1 MIALEELNELLR
13 DETEMNQEF
22 IPFEGQA
29 KPTTS
34 LHVQQM
40 QANHLVVNWD
50 GQYFQ
55 QAGSI
60 GITDM
65 MGRELM
71 RQDLPALMEQSQLE
85 LSWSESLAS
94 GIYLIRITD
103 GIHTLTRKVLVHA
116 N

>member
-1 MIALEELNELLR
+1 
-13 DETEMNQEF
+13 
-22 IPFEGQA
+22 
-29 KPTTS
+29 
-34 LHVQQM
+34 
-40 QANHLVVNWD
+40 
-50 GQYFQ
+50 
-55 QAGSI
+55 
-60 GITDM
+60 M

-103 GIHTLTRKVLVHA
+103 GLHTLTRKVLVHA